1 VKECTVRTYA
11 TRSIRSLLAAALLC
25 AGAATAAPAQRSVAL
40 AVDLNRAPADAT
52 ADTWSDFVRTD
63 ELAVRI
69 DTARVERRAGDGAL
83 LVWVRF
89 EYAEPVAVPGHPDR
103 TYSNLEIREALDCRG
118 QRVAD
123 VEAQIRD
130 ERDQVLATT
139 RSPAVNWKTFADHP
153 FDADLF
159 ILACRFLS
167 PRVS

>member
-1 VKECTVRTYA
+1 VETYA
-11 TRSIRSLLAAALLC
+11 PRSIRSLLVVVLLC
-25 AGAATAAPAQRSVAL
+25 AGATTSAQAQRSVAL
-40 AVDLNRAPADAT
+40 AATLDHTPAGVAT
-52 ADTWSDFVRTD
+52 DTWSDFLRTD

-69 DTARVERRAGDGAL
+69 DTARVERRSGDGAL

-89 EYAEPVAVPGHPDR
+89 EYAEPIEVPGHPDR
-103 TYSNLEIREALDCRG
+103 TFSNLEIQEALDCQG
-118 QRVAD
+118 QRVTD

-130 ERDQVLATT
+130 ERNRVLATT

-159 ILACRFLS
+159 ILACRYLS